1 MVSGRTLTDEISA
14 VHCYDQTRTRAASIF
29 FIFPSDLG
37 LHESTVGVAL
47 GSHIAER
54 KRVRAGSVRKSVFY
68 SISRVLA
75 PCDCGT
81 MQAQLGKT
89 SVKNHFQNEEGYGGG
104 KS

>member
-1 MVSGRTLTDEISA
+1 MNSDLLNTEVESENTWSLAEHWFTSDEISA

-54 KRVRAGSVRKSVFY
+54 KRIRAGGVRNLVFY
-68 SISRVLA
+68 SL
-75 PCDCGT
+75 
-81 MQAQLGKT
+81 
-89 SVKNHFQNEEGYGGG
+89 YGN
-104 KS
+104 